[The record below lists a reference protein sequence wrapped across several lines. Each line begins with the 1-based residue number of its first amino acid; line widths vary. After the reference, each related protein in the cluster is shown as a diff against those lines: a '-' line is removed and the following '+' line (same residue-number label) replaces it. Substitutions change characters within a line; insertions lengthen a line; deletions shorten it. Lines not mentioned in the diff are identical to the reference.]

1 MCVKDLGDR
10 IESSIALIRDVSRG
24 KEEEAFND
32 RESSENEM
40 TTPIFRIVGSE
51 LSATE
56 IIQKPVRVGLASL
69 RDSNTGRS
77 VGEKVVMVSDE
88 ELARLEATLDAM
100 FEQFQN
106 KRKSADRQNI
116 KDILDGLKKSLV
128 QAATGQ
134 EISAETKIS
143 ALITDLP
150 LRTEALR
157 LTAGDLAVMSTDA
170 FDSWLEDVQ
179 LAKQRSTELKSG
191 DQGRWISINGLSES
205 KTRYAFLRL
214 SELP

>member
-1 MCVKDLGDR
+1 M
-10 IESSIALIRDVSRG
+10 IRDVSRG

-143 ALITDLP
+143 APASNTLSISSPSL
-150 LRTEALR
+150 EKSA
-157 LTAGDLAVMSTDA
+157 
-170 FDSWLEDVQ
+170 DSIDG
-179 LAKQRSTELKSG
+179 AILKSFIL
-191 DQGRWISINGLSES
+191 DSN
-205 KTRYAFLRL
+205 F
-214 SELP
+214 